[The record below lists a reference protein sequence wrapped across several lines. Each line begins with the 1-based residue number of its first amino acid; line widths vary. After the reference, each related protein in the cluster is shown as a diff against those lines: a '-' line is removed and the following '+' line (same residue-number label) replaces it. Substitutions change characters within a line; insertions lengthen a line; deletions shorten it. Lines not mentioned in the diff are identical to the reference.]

1 MEHAQHQPAVGW
13 YSQRR
18 PAADGGTAAKWNSG
32 TGLTVPAGVLLQT
45 LGNTGHFPER
55 EEDAYRF
62 LLHELGVKQNS
73 PAGRLSPTE
82 PQLRSGRISRDRCR

>member
-1 MEHAQHQPAVGW
+1 
-13 YSQRR
+13 
-18 PAADGGTAAKWNSG
+18 
-32 TGLTVPAGVLLQT
+32 VLLLT

-73 PAGRLSPTE
+73 PAGSLSPTA